1 MVEVG
6 KKAPQFTLPE
16 TNGGKVSLADFKGKK
31 VVLYFYPKDN
41 TSGCTK
47 EACGFRD
54 VYPEF
59 LQNNTVIIGVSKDSC
74 ESHLKFMQKHELPFL
89 LLCDEEHKVMEK
101 YGVWVKKSMY
111 GKKYMGTERATFIID
126 EKGKVKKIF
135 RKVKVAKHIEE
146 VKKALAE

>member
-59 LQNNTVIIGVSKDSC
+59 LQNNTVIIGISKDSC

-101 YGVWVKKSMY
+101 YGVWVEKSMY

>member
-101 YGVWVKKSMY
+101 YGVWVEKSMY

-146 VKKALAE
+146 VKKALVE

>member
-31 VVLYFYPKDN
+31 VVLFFYPKDN

-59 LQNNTVIIGVSKDSC
+59 LQNNTVIIGISKDSC

-101 YGVWVKKSMY
+101 YGVWVEKSMY

>member
-1 MVEVG
+1 MVEIG

-54 VYPEF
+54 VYGDY
-59 LQNNTVIIGVSKDSC
+59 LQKNTMIIGVSKDSC
-74 ESHLKFMQKHELPFL
+74 ASHLKFMEKHQLPFL
-89 LLCDEEHKVMEK
+89 LLCDENHKVMEQ
-101 YGVWVKKSMY
+101 YGVWVEKSMY

-126 EKGKVKKIF
+126 EEGKIQKIF
-135 RKVKVAKHIEE
+135 RKVKVARHIEE
-146 VKKALAE
+146 VTKALDE